1 MPKVTVLITTYNC
14 GKFLPEAIESIRRQK
29 YVDYEILIIDDG
41 STDDTEEVLSHEKD
55 IRYYKNE
62 TNKGIA
68 ASCNLGLD
76 LSKGEY
82 IARMDADDVMFGN
95 RLEDQVRFLDNNKD
109 YGLVGGWYHVID
121 AKGNMVRSM
130 TNHSDSDFLK
140 LMLLFRNQ
148 FAQPSI
154 TPAGIL

>member
-14 GKFLPEAIESIRRQK
+14 GKFIAETIESVRRQK
-29 YVDYEILIIDDG
+29 YEDYEILIIDDG
-41 STDDTEEVLSHEKD
+41 STDDTEEISSHEKD
-55 IRYYKNE
+55 IRYYKSK

-68 ASCNLGLD
+68 ASCNIGLD

-109 YGLVGGWYHVID
+109 YGPVGV
-121 AKGNMVRSM
+121 
-130 TNHSDSDFLK
+130 
-140 LMLLFRNQ
+140 
-148 FAQPSI
+148 
-154 TPAGIL
+154 GIM